1 MQRWEPGTVI
11 MWRYGDGFAEP
22 MTVVQDDDEG
32 LVAWL
37 RAGTPTRKLVRA
49 DGRTLRAEAATMFTA
64 DRVEVDGVWE
74 DHDVL
79 RIAPTNAW
87 WSVWVFFDP
96 VTHDFQGWYVN
107 IEDPHVRSDHAVHT
121 RDHVLD
127 LWVEP
132 DRSCSRKD
140 EDELVLAVEQGR
152 YNREEAELITTVA
165 EQVEKVIADWGSPFC
180 DGWEDF
186 RPDPDWPVP
195 VRA

>member
-1 MQRWEPGTVI
+1 MQRWEPGTEIV
-11 MWRYGDGFAEP
+11 WRYGDGFAEP
-22 MTVVQDDDEG
+22 MVVVQDDDRG

-49 DGRTLRAEAATMFTA
+49 DGRPLRADKATMFTA

-87 WSVWVFFDP
+87 WSVWVFFDAD
-96 VTHDFQGWYVN
+96 THDFEGWYVN
-107 IEDPHVRSDHAVHT
+107 IEDPHTRGESEVRT

-127 LWVEP
+127 IEVEP
-132 DRSCSRKD
+132 DRTHHRKD

-152 YNREEAELITTVA
+152 YNADEAELVTSVA
-165 EQVEKVIADWGSPFC
+165 ESVEAIIAEWGSPFC
-180 DGWEDF
+180 DGWERF
-186 RPDPDWPVP
+186 TPDPAWPVP
-195 VRA
+195 RLR